1 MIMIKIEVISY
12 GSDGARKVHY
22 RNSVELNDDLV
33 FDYSNVIKVLR
44 LLYPK
49 SDGVEFCVM

>member
-1 MIMIKIEVISY
+1 MIMIKIEVVSY
-12 GSDGARKVHY
+12 GSDGARKVLY
-22 RNSVELNDDLV
+22 RNTVAFNDDLV
-33 FDYSNVIKVLR
+33 FDYSNVIKVLT